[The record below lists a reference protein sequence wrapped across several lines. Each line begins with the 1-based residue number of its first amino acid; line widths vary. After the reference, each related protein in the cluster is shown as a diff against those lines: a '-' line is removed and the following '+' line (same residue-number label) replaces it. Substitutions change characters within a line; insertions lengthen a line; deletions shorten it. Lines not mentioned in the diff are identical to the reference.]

1 MTITTGSRKLR
12 LADITDLRA
21 YEREREE
28 FRAHVIA
35 LKKKRRVGVGPFV
48 TFVFENRDTMRFQI
62 QEMAR
67 VERLITDEAIET
79 ELRIYNPLIP
89 EPGQLSATLFVEL
102 TTDEDLRTWL
112 PQLVGIETA
121 PVIRVGE
128 GAGATEVRCVVDPA
142 HAEQL
147 TREDVTASVHY
158 VHWDLTAVGPERF
171 GAGPVALALD
181 HPTYRHETVLGD
193 ATRSELL
200 ADLGPT

>member
-1 MTITTGSRKLR
+1 MNTAATPRKLQ

-48 TFVFENRDTMRFQI
+48 TFVFENRDTVRFQI

-102 TTDEDLRTWL
+102 TTEDDLRSWL

-121 PVIRVGE
+121 PVLRVGA
-128 GAGATEVRCVVDPA
+128 GAAATEVRCVVDPD

-147 TREDVTASVHY
+147 TRDDVTASVHY
-158 VHWDLTAVGPERF
+158 IHWNLTPEEIDRF
-171 GAGPVALALD
+171 AAGPVALALD
-181 HPTYRHETVLGD
+181 HPAYRHETVLGED
-193 ATRSELL
+193 TRSELL
-200 ADLGPT
+200 GDLGPQ